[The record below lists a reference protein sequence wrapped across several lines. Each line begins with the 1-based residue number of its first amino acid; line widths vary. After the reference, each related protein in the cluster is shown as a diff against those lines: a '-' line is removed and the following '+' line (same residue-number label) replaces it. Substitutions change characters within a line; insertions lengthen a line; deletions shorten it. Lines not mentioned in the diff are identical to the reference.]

1 MKMLDVDEMAERMNV
16 KVMRVGSKIMIDDW
30 HVKMFKKDG
39 EKMSDKREILKRAI
53 DTFGY
58 PSQMHMVI
66 EEMSELTKEICKVFR
81 GDGEVDHL
89 AEEIA
94 DVYITVEQLCIM
106 FDLHNLVEEY
116 ESHKL
121 ERLEKRLDEWGKG
134 NAAD

>member
-1 MKMLDVDEMAERMNV
+1 
-16 KVMRVGSKIMIDDW
+16 
-30 HVKMFKKDG
+30 
-39 EKMSDKREILKRAI
+39 MSEKREILKRAI

-58 PSQMHMVI
+58 PAQMHMVI

-81 GDGEVDHL
+81 GDGKVDHL

-134 NAAD
+134 NE

>member
-1 MKMLDVDEMAERMNV
+1 
-16 KVMRVGSKIMIDDW
+16 
-30 HVKMFKKDG
+30 MFKKDG
-39 EKMSDKREILKRAI
+39 GRMSEKREILKRAI

-94 DVYITVEQLCIM
+94 DVRITIEQLCIM

-134 NAAD
+134 NE